1 MHPLISSFKLTVFV
15 SFLFIR
21 CYSLDQNEID
31 SFLELVLKCVET
43 EGSTAAVTEL
53 SR

>member
-1 MHPLISSFKLTVFV
+1 MTVLSLFELII
-15 SFLFIR
+15 LFFFIIR
-21 CYSLDQNEID
+21 CYSLDQNEMD

-43 EGSTAAVTEL
+43 EGSTAAVTKL